1 MIFMEPLPSAAP
13 EPCTTNPT
21 EMDIYLTSADIQT
34 SQLDIYL
41 GNLDIHRIQPTLYHE
56 PKERVSYQHHQHH
69 YQHHHPQLVRQASA
83 PASFSQ
89 VGSSSTTSLPRR
101 PSSTA
106 PQLTR
111 GQSWES
117 SGYPDSESHPG
128 SVVSTSD
135 GSEALW
141 DMFSSDDDEVRR
153 KIER

>member
-1 MIFMEPLPSAAP
+1 MIFMEPLASAA
-13 EPCTTNPT
+13 EACTNPT

-56 PKERVSYQHHQHH
+56 PKERVSYHQQHHHHH
-69 YQHHHPQLVRQASA
+69 YQHHPQLVKQASV
-83 PASFSQ
+83 PASFAPGA
-89 VGSSSTTSLPRR
+89 GSSTSRGQP
-101 PSSTA
+101 P

-153 KIER
+153 

>member
-1 MIFMEPLPSAAP
+1 MIFMEPLSSAA
-13 EPCTTNPT
+13 ESCTNPT

-56 PKERVSYQHHQHH
+56 PKERVNYQHQHHQH
-69 YQHHHPQLVRQASA
+69 YHPQLVRQASV
-83 PASFSQ
+83 PASFAPS
-89 VGSSSTTSLPRR
+89 GPSSTTRAGQ
-101 PSSTA
+101 SSAAA

-141 DMFSSDDDEVRR
+141 DLFSSDDDEVDR